1 MSPKIVPPLSQ
12 GVPSPRQTHGS
23 LCPPRE
29 STSQTAAR
37 SVQPCW
43 HSSRLRPTD
52 TQTRRPRNVVN
63 NTSHLITPAMRPNN
77 TVTPRRDDKPPP
89 PPPPIAAADLRP
101 CADGS
106 AVGTALA
113 ACAAPVA
120 QLARLGQLRQ
130 TDRQTDGSRHSR
142 TPGGGANDNTAG
154 ETAAAEIDRCRP
166 LRPRGASHT
175 RHSDR
180 DTERISQVS

>member
-12 GVPSPRQTHGS
+12 GVPSPHQTHGS

-101 CADGS
+101 YADGS
-106 AVGTALA
+106 AVGTALV

-130 TDRQTDGSRHSR
+130 TDGRIAAFSYA
-142 TPGGGANDNTAG
+142 GGGLMTTRQARRRRRKLT
-154 ETAAAEIDRCRP
+154 
-166 LRPRGASHT
+166 GAV
-175 RHSDR
+175 RSDR
-180 DTERISQVS
+180 AGLLTRDTATETQRDSLS

>member
-1 MSPKIVPPLSQ
+1 MAAEIDSSRRHFRTFSHETQRLRHGRISHLEMCATFAMKKLTKFQSVVVRDMSPKIVPPLSQ

-106 AVGTALA
+106 AVGTALV
-113 ACAAPVA
+113 ACAATVA
-120 QLARLGQLRQ
+120 
-130 TDRQTDGSRHSR
+130 
-142 TPGGGANDNTAG
+142 
-154 ETAAAEIDRCRP
+154 
-166 LRPRGASHT
+166 
-175 RHSDR
+175 
-180 DTERISQVS
+180 